1 MSIPVNAYEYRDG
14 GKYIV
19 VKVPR
24 CVLVFTRNQWIDA
37 IKRGKILRRHGGEK
51 LTKGK

>member
-1 MSIPVNAYEYRDG
+1 MTLPVNSYEYRDG

-24 CVLVFTRNQWIDA
+24 CVLVFTKSQWIDA
-37 IKRGKILRRHGGEK
+37 IKRGKIWRRHGGESLK
-51 LTKGK
+51 PSK